1 MITVD
6 FQRAGL
12 KKSLFIVKVS
22 YVDPMTNQEVIGV
35 NSVLETRLSM
45 EQVASVLAAYVK
57 DTYKLTIKVPEINKG
72 RLLPGGYYETFTLD
86 TIASDISRLRFIKYD
101 TVEVP
106 KVVYV
111 QKTMRKEL

>member
-12 KKSLFIVKVS
+12 KKNLFIVKVS
-22 YVDPMTNQEVIGV
+22 YVDPTTNQEVIGV
-35 NSVLETRLSM
+35 NSVLETKLSM

-111 QKTMRKEL
+111 EKTIKKEL

>member
-12 KKSLFIVKVS
+12 KKNLFIVKVS

-35 NSVLETRLSM
+35 NSVLETKLSM

-111 QKTMRKEL
+111 QKTLKKEL

>member
-22 YVDPMTNQEVIGV
+22 YVDPMTNEEVIGV

-45 EQVASVLAAYVK
+45 EQAASVLAAYVK
-57 DTYKLTIKVPEINKG
+57 DTYKLTIAVPEIVKG
-72 RLLPGGYYETFTLD
+72 RLLPCGYYETFTID
-86 TIASDISRLRFIKYD
+86 SVASDISRLRFIKYD
-101 TVEVP
+101 TIEVP
-106 KVVYV
+106 KVVFI
-111 QKTMRKEL
+111 QKTVKKEL

>member
-12 KKSLFIVKVS
+12 KKNLFIVKVS
-22 YVDPMTNQEVIGV
+22 YADSMTNQEVIGV
-35 NSVLETRLSM
+35 NSVIETRLSM

-111 QKTMRKEL
+111 EKTIKKEL

>member
-72 RLLPGGYYETFTLD
+72 RLLPCGYYETFTLD

-101 TVEVP
+101 TIEVP

-111 QKTMRKEL
+111 QKTMKKEL

>member
-12 KKSLFIVKVS
+12 KKNLFIVKVS

-35 NSVLETRLSM
+35 NSVLETKLSM

-57 DTYKLTIKVPEINKG
+57 DTYKLTIKVPEIHKG
-72 RLLPGGYYETFTLD
+72 RLLPGGYYETFTID
-86 TIASDISRLRFIKYD
+86 SIASDIHRLRFIKYD
-101 TVEVP
+101 TIEVP

-111 QKTMRKEL
+111 EKTVKKEL

>member
-12 KKSLFIVKVS
+12 KKNLFIVKVS

-35 NSVLETRLSM
+35 NSVLETKLSM

-111 QKTMRKEL
+111 QKTVKKEL

>member
-12 KKSLFIVKVS
+12 KKNLFIVKVS
-22 YVDPMTNQEVIGV
+22 YVDPITNQEVVGV
-35 NSVLETRLSM
+35 NSVLETKLSM

-57 DTYKLTIKVPEINKG
+57 DTYKLTIKVPEIVKG
-72 RLLPGGYYETFTLD
+72 RLLPCGYYETFTID
-86 TIASDISRLRFIKYD
+86 NVASDISRLRFIKYD
-101 TVEVP
+101 TIEVP

-111 QKTMRKEL
+111 QKTIKKEL

>member
-6 FQRAGL
+6 FQRNGL
-12 KKSLFIVKVS
+12 QKKYIIVKVS

-35 NSVLETRLSM
+35 NSVLETKLSM

-101 TVEVP
+101 TIEVP

-111 QKTMRKEL
+111 EKTIKKEL

>member
-35 NSVLETRLSM
+35 NSVLETKLSM

-111 QKTMRKEL
+111 QKTVKKEL

>member
-12 KKSLFIVKVS
+12 KKNLFIVKVS

-35 NSVLETRLSM
+35 DSVLETRLSM
-45 EQVASVLAAYVK
+45 EKVASVLAAYVK

-72 RLLPGGYYETFTLD
+72 RLLPAGYYETFTLD
-86 TIASDISRLRFIKYD
+86 SIASDISRLRFIKYD
-101 TVEVP
+101 TIEVP
-106 KVVYV
+106 KVVYI
-111 QKTMRKEL
+111 QKTVSKEL

>member
-12 KKSLFIVKVS
+12 KKNLFIVKVS
-22 YVDPMTNQEVIGV
+22 YVDPMTNEQVIGV
-35 NSVLETRLSM
+35 NSLLETKLSM
-45 EQVASVLAAYVK
+45 AQVASILGAYVK
-57 DTYKLTIKVPEINKG
+57 DTYKLTLREVEGTK
-72 RLLPGGYYETFTLD
+72 RFPGGYYESFTID
-86 TIASDISRLRFIKYD
+86 SIASDISRLRFIKYD
-101 TVEVP
+101 TIEVP